1 MSQDGASEIYLDC
14 AATTW
19 VLDEAADAMLYA
31 MKTCYG
37 NPSSIHRKGLEAE
50 RLIKEARESILSC
63 LGVKDASS
71 AVAQAS
77 GDLPHRSG
85 GGAIG
90 GPKKGYPRFEYPRLI
105 FTSGGTEANNLA
117 IMGGVRALLE
127 KVPGRSG
134 KSHKSGPVS
143 LRLITSSIEHPSVLE
158 TFKQL
163 EKTGFA
169 VTYLPVN
176 AQGIV
181 RLEALKDAL
190 SPDEAVFV
198 SVMHVN
204 NETGSIQPIYEI
216 ASLIRRL
223 TTRSLFHV
231 DAVQS
236 FGKLPEPIILD
247 DPDLSPD
254 FITLSSH
261 KIHGPKG
268 IGALYVA
275 PNAPIGPI
283 IYGGGQEYGI
293 RSGTENVPAIAGF
306 AVAAKASTR
315 DLIKAYHH
323 VGEVKAAFLK
333 ELEDERELTLKW
345 TLNGEP
351 PSSGRSSHYILN
363 VGFPGLS
370 GESIVHHLEARRV
383 YVSTQSACS
392 SRKPGPSHTLK
403 AMGLDRETI
412 EGSVR
417 ISFSRFTSVSDAVA
431 AAKHLKEVVRELSE
445 LGGHPAY
452 TVRSR
457 R

>member
-1 MSQDGASEIYLDC
+1 M
-14 AATTW
+14 
-19 VLDEAADAMLYA
+19 
-31 MKTCYG
+31 
-37 NPSSIHRKGLEAE
+37 
-50 RLIKEARESILSC
+50 RL
-63 LGVKDASS
+63 V
-71 AVAQAS
+71 
-77 GDLPHRSG
+77 
-85 GGAIG
+85 
-90 GPKKGYPRFEYPRLI
+90 
-105 FTSGGTEANNLA
+105 
-117 IMGGVRALLE
+117 
-127 KVPGRSG
+127 
-134 KSHKSGPVS
+134 
-143 LRLITSSIEHPSVLE
+143 TSSVEHPSVLE

-163 EKTGFA
+163 EKAGFT
-169 VTYLPVN
+169 VTYLPVD
-176 AQGIV
+176 ARGIV
-181 RLEALKDAL
+181 SLRDLQDVL

-216 ASLIRRL
+216 ASLVRRVAMQ
-223 TTRSLFHV
+223 SLFHV

-236 FGKLPEPIILD
+236 FGKLPEPIIPD

-254 FITLSSH
+254 LITLSGH

-268 IGALYVA
+268 VGALYVA

-283 IYGGGQEYGI
+283 VYGGGQEYGM
-293 RSGTENVPAIAGF
+293 RSGTENIPAITGF
-306 AVAAKASTR
+306 GIAAKASAS
-315 DLIKAYHH
+315 DLKEAYRH

-333 ELEDERELTLKW
+333 ELENGWERPLKW

-351 PSSGRSSHYILN
+351 PSSGRFSHYILN

-370 GESIVHHLEARRV
+370 GESIVHHLEARGV

-392 SRKPGPSHTLK
+392 SRKPGPSHVLK

-412 EGSVR
+412 EGSIR

-445 LGGHPAY
+445 LGGHRVFSA
-452 TVRSR
+452 RSR